1 MVPEKKLGNNPR
13 VKKETLAATICIFEQ
28 KNK

>member
-1 MVPEKKLGNNPR
+1 MVFEKSSEITLALKN
-13 VKKETLAATICIFEQ
+13 ETLAATICIFEQ